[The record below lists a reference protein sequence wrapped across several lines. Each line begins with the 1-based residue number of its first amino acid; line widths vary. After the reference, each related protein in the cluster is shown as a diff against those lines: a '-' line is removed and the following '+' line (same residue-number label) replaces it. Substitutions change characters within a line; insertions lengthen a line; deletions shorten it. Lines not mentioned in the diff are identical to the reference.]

1 MSNNP
6 IRLLVLPALLLR
18 RFGVRCGFGGRGL
31 KRERN
36 MKKTLNFLATL
47 AIGGAILAVPAAASS
62 VLQITGTGSNTY
74 NGIPA
79 FPYEITV
86 NGASALPMMCDDAQ
100 TSIYIGYSWNA
111 NAWSLTA
118 ANLPN
123 LKFASMGSASTVL
136 NDYEVAA
143 FIESG
148 VALGTINAGDGNAA
162 VWSIFDPSFSTS
174 FHHSNI
180 TTILNNAQA
189 AVNAG
194 NLNFSG
200 ITIYTPTPL
209 RASQEFIY
217 GTVTTNFHG
226 SSAPEPAT
234 YAMLGGGLLCLGF
247 FGRRLRNRR

>member
-6 IRLLVLPALLLR
+6 IRLLVLPALLLG
-18 RFGVRCGFGGRGL
+18 RFRVRHGFGRRGL
-31 KRERN
+31 KRAMN

-47 AIGGAILAVPAAASS
+47 VIGGAILAVPAAASS
-62 VLQITGTGSNTY
+62 LLELTGTGSNTY
-74 NGIPA
+74 NGLAA

-86 NGASALPMMCDDAQ
+86 NGGSALPMMCDDAQ
-100 TSIYIGYSWNA
+100 TGIYTGYSWNA
-111 NAWSLTA
+111 NAYSLTST
-118 ANLPN
+118 NLPN
-123 LKFASMGSASTVL
+123 LKFASLGSASTVL

-143 FIESG
+143 YIESG
-148 VALGTINAGDGNAA
+148 VATGTMNAGDGNAA
-162 VWSIFDPSFSTS
+162 VWSIFDPSFNTS
-174 FHHSNI
+174 FDHSNI
-180 TTILNNAQA
+180 TTILNNAQT

-217 GTVTTNFHG
+217 GTVTTNPHP

-234 YAMLGGGLLCLGF
+234 YAMLGGGLLALGF